1 MGVKLE
7 APSLGN
13 TRCDHKYSQCQV
25 SASLGF
31 VVEWSGNESMRKR
44 VLSCYESYDQV
55 DIFGYGQGQEE

>member
-1 MGVKLE
+1 MITNTASAKLV
-7 APSLGN
+7 P
-13 TRCDHKYSQCQV
+13 R
-25 SASLGF
+25 LGF